1 MIRYGL
7 DKDFEKA
14 KVIWKECFLDSDEER
29 EFYFNN
35 LYNKDK
41 FLVLEEDN
49 DIKASLHEN
58 PYKLNINGN
67 VFNSIYIV
75 GVGVLPEYRGKGYM
89 DRLIKSCIIDNRHK
103 GMEFFYLCPINP
115 MIYRKYGFE
124 YISNL
129 VKYSMKINEIPY
141 NKIDRNY
148 NIKKIHIDRDYL
160 DLNKVYKER
169 MKNFNTY
176 VERDREYY
184 KKWIG
189 EIRNDGGEIYSIYL
203 GEEIKGYIVIYRKE
217 KIEIREIFGVD
228 KKTIENLLAFVKTF
242 KEYYSEVVIK
252 NPDDNILD
260 YYFLNQNAVTKEKY
274 PFIMGRI
281 LNPIAVFK
289 MIKNRYMNINIFI
302 EDNII
307 EENNGIYKF
316 NSEGKITFEKSN
328 DWDIKINIGD
338 LSSLLFGQLTVDELV
353 FLEKIQVKNNRAL
366 EELKKVVISG
376 KNYIQDYQ

>member
-7 DKDFEKA
+7 DRDFEKA
-14 KVIWKECFLDSDEER
+14 KEIWKECFLDSDEER

-35 LYNKDK
+35 LYDKDK

-49 DIKASLHEN
+49 EIKASLYEN

-67 VFNSIYIV
+67 IFNSIYIV
-75 GVGVLPEYRGKGYM
+75 GVGVSPEYRGKGYM
-89 DRLIKSCIIDNRHK
+89 DRLLKNCIIDNRHK

-129 VKYSMKINEIPY
+129 VEYSMKIDEIPY

-148 NIKKIHIDRDYL
+148 SIKKVDIDRDYL
-160 DLNKVYKER
+160 ELDKIYKER

-189 EIRNDGGEIYSIYL
+189 EIRNDGGEVYSIFL
-203 GEEIKGYIVIYRKE
+203 GNEIKGYIALYRKE

-228 KKTIENLLAFVKTF
+228 KKAIENLLAFVKTF
-242 KEYYSEVVIK
+242 KEYYQEILIK
-252 NPDDNILD
+252 NPDDSILD
-260 YYFLNQNAVTKEKY
+260 YCFLNQNGVTKEKY

-281 LNPIAVFK
+281 LNPITVFK

-302 EDNII
+302 NDDII
-307 EENNGIYKF
+307 EENNGVYKF
-316 NSEGKITFEKSN
+316 NNDGEIAFEKSS

-338 LSSLLFGQLTVDELV
+338 LSSLLFGQLSVDELV
-353 FLEKIQVKNNRAL
+353 FLEKIQVKNNEVL
-366 EELKKVVISG
+366 EKLKKVVISG